1 MPEIRELPEGVWT
14 RIAAGEVVERPA
26 SAVKELVENA
36 LDAGARRVRVRLWD
50 GGRLRIVVE
59 DDGCGIGFDDLPLAL
74 LPHATSKLRG
84 IEDLESIRT
93 LGYRGEALA
102 SLAAVADLEIRSRP
116 EGGAGGLIR
125 ASGGHV
131 TEHVAAACAPGTRVQ
146 ADELFKELPARRK
159 FMKSASG
166 ELRRA
171 ASVMR
176 EYAVARPDVSFALEH
191 DGREVL
197 ATDGAGDRRRVLE
210 RLWGAEPPIQTAEA
224 EAGHLSLVA
233 WLQSRQGRSD
243 VMAFVNGRAVNDPVV
258 KGAVTAA
265 ARELTGNWALLLS
278 LDPSLVDVNIHPA
291 KAEVRFRYAGEVFE
305 AVREAAGKLGAP
317 APLTFPPA
325 GAPALGTGS
334 RAAVMERGWSFRE
347 GPAPRPAAPRPTP
360 PPASSPPLPPF
371 SRVEPPDFGGADRPE
386 AEPPAVPAPWREGIE
401 PRPEPVGDPTEG
413 APAYMGQT
421 SQGYLVFDAP
431 DGLVLM
437 DPHAAHE
444 RVGYERIRDR
454 AMGEA
459 AVQKLLLP
467 TPLPPTLALEA
478 EEYRA
483 ALEAAGFSLESHEGG
498 LRLAA
503 VPALPDGAP
512 EPEALLRASLAA
524 LKADRDGDAKEL
536 LWRTWATMAC
546 KAAVKLTTALAPAE
560 ALALWRDLHRCV
572 QPFHCPHGRPTMLV
586 LGPEE
591 LLRRFGRE

>member
-1 MPEIRELPEGVWT
+1 MPEIRALPEGVWT

-59 DDGCGIGFDDLPLAL
+59 DDGCGIGFEDLPLAL
-74 LPHATSKLRG
+74 LPHATSKLRD

-125 ASGGHV
+125 ASGGRV

-159 FMKSASG
+159 FMKSAAG

-265 ARELTGNWALLLS
+265 ARELTGNWALFLS

-386 AEPPAVPAPWREGIE
+386 AEPPAAPTPWRERVE
-401 PRPEPVGDPTEG
+401 PRPEPVGDPTED

-524 LKADRDGDAKEL
+524 LKGDRDGDAKEL